1 MSALLEFAPLLAFIV
16 AYWLGGIYVATGTLM
31 AAMAALL
38 LADLL
43 LTRRVPRM
51 HLLSALL
58 VWVLGAATLILR
70 DVRFIQWKPTIFM
83 WALALGFLGS
93 AFIGAQPL
101 AQRLLQPALGEQTV
115 PRAIWLRLNTSWIL
129 FYAAAGAANLYVA
142 WHFSEAFWV
151 KFKVIG
157 LTIATLVF
165 ALAQALWLG
174 RRADVAPPEPT
185 Q

>member
-1 MSALLEFAPLLAFIV
+1 MSALLEFAPLLAFIA
-16 AYWLGGIYVATGTLM
+16 AYWLAGIYAATGTLM
-31 AAMAALL
+31 VAMAVLL

-115 PRAIWLRLNTSWIL
+115 PRGTWLRLNTSWIL

-142 WHFSEAFWV
+142 WHFSEAVWV

-157 LTIATLVF
+157 LTVATLVF

-174 RRADVAPPEPT
+174 RRTGDATSATP
-185 Q
+185 